1 MRRLALGLLF
11 VLALPA
17 VVEAGMPAVGPMLT
31 RFAQTRLQG
40 MSFFAVCVLVAAV
53 CVRQAWNT
61 LALDLVSLPRISLKT
76 ALAATLLWG
85 LLSIVV
91 LTMISGAREL
101 MTPGAWVSQGMTY
114 RLAEPRLEA
123 RPGPT
128 PPELPD
134 VATEAP

>member
-1 MRRLALGLLF
+1 MRRLALGLL
-11 VLALPA
+11 VLLSTPA
-17 VVEAGMPAVGPMLT
+17 VAEAGMPAVGPLLT

-40 MSFFAVCVLVAAV
+40 ISFFAACVLVAAI
-53 CVRQAWNT
+53 CVRWLWNT
-61 LALDLVSLPRISLKT
+61 LARDCAALRPITLRT

-114 RLAEPRLEA
+114 RLAAPAAAAPAE
-123 RPGPT
+123 RP
-128 PPELPD
+128 D
-134 VATEAP
+134 AAPGAP